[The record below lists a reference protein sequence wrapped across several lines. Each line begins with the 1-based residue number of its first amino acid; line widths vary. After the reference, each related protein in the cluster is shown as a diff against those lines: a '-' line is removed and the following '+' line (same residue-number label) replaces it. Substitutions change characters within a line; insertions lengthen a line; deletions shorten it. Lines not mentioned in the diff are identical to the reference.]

1 MVPTDDEV
9 RGKGRRRMH
18 HAQGT
23 TVIGSYNF
31 GLVALSVIIAIISSS
46 VALTLAS
53 RLRTATAQERFRWTL
68 GGACAMGFGIWA
80 MHFTGM
86 LAYDL
91 GMPVRY
97 DLPTVVVSL
106 VAAIGAAAVALNV
119 IYRPGITRLRLV
131 LGGTLMGAGIGVM
144 HYTGMYAMRMEAHT
158 QYNPRIFLLSVVVA
172 VVVATM
178 ALWFAAQTMRD
189 DVTSGGDLFAAAILM
204 GLGVAS
210 MHYTAMVAA
219 SFEVRDAMVGSSA
232 FALDLSRLWVGA
244 IIFVTLLILGFGLRI
259 GRGVSD
265 QRALTVSSGASGD

>member
-1 MVPTDDEV
+1 M
-9 RGKGRRRMH
+9 
-18 HAQGT
+18 
-23 TVIGSYNF
+23 TVIGSHNF
-31 GLVALSVIIAIISSS
+31 GLVALSIIIAVISSS

-53 RLRTATAQERFRWTL
+53 RLRSATRQERFRWTL

-97 DLPTVVVSL
+97 DLPTVLVSL
-106 VAAIGAAAVALNV
+106 IAAIGAAAVALNV
-119 IYRPGITRLRLV
+119 IYREGVSWARLI

-158 QYNPRIFLLSVVVA
+158 AYNPRIFLLSVVVA
-172 VVVATM
+172 VAVATM
-178 ALWFAAQTMRD
+178 ALWFASQTMKD
-189 DVTSGGDLFAAAILM
+189 DVTSGSDLFAAAILM

-219 SFEVRDAMVGSSA
+219 SFEVQSTMVGSTA
-232 FALDLSRLWVGA
+232 FALDLSRLWVGV
-244 IIFVTLLILGFGLRI
+244 IIFATLLILGFGLRI
-259 GRGVSD
+259 GRGASEQRVLAVS
-265 QRALTVSSGASGD
+265 TVASGD